1 MKLNTLKRFAEVAA
15 ALVLLAGGGCRQ
27 ADITE
32 MDLAVNDKVLN
43 LKASKGSTHV
53 LVWCNSS
60 WSASFTEEIGWA
72 SIEKSS
78 GNGDGEFILTYDA
91 NTELLR
97 RAVIKIK
104 ASGIDEPL
112 EITVNQAGDITVP
125 SLKFLANEREY
136 ISWESSDFVEFETNL
151 PESEKGKLKVEV
163 TKDWVQN
170 AAIEDS
176 KVSFYLSQNVSGES
190 RKASL
195 SLTYEDV
202 DENVYRTTFDIV
214 QSALGGSLT
223 FTPSE
228 MTVDSFE
235 AEKIAPCVVSLGT
248 YVNDVTSSVTY
259 EGTEKDWI
267 SNVALDGNVV
277 RFKVAANEKR
287 TSRKA
292 VINLKIESR
301 GIDAALAVT
310 QVEYQ
315 KELSFDELRATLS
328 AAGQKTFDGDYFVA
342 VVTSDA
348 SDDNVQTNPMVAYG
362 NIDTDVAK
370 STFYVS
376 PEDMHCGIRIRTA
389 TPADNTV
396 TKGQKIKVSLAGA
409 TLTREDNPV
418 RYTLSG
424 ITGNSLSPEGTAT
437 LSPAVKT
444 IGELS
449 DNDVFTLVRLQDVEI
464 AVNFGSYANINPVW
478 MDNAQRQNA
487 AVRMLRNAA
496 GECINMLVNTDTP

>member
-1 MKLNTLKRFAEVAA
+1 MKLNTMKRMAEVAA
-15 ALVLLAGGGCRQ
+15 FLLLLVAGGCRQ
-27 ADITE
+27 EDITE

-43 LKASKGSTHV
+43 LKSSKGSTHV
-53 LVWCNSS
+53 LVWCNGS
-60 WSASFTEEIGWA
+60 WTASFTEEIGWA

-78 GNGDGEFILTYDA
+78 GKGDGEFILNYQA
-91 NTELLR
+91 NAELLR
-97 RAVIKIK
+97 RAVIRIE
-104 ASGIDEPL
+104 ASGVSEPID
-112 EITVNQAGDITVP
+112 IIVNQKGDITVP
-125 SLKFLANEREY
+125 SLKFLSNEKEY
-136 ISWESSDFVEFETNL
+136 ISWESSDFVDFETNL
-151 PESEKGKLKVEV
+151 PESELGALKAEA
-163 TKDWVQN
+163 TQDWVTSIT
-170 AAIEDS
+170 IEES
-176 KVSFYLSQNVSGES
+176 KVRFSLSENMSGEQ

-202 DENVYRTTFDIV
+202 EENVYRTTFDIV
-214 QSALGGSLT
+214 QSAQGGSLV
-223 FTPSE
+223 FTPEE

-235 AEKIAPCVVSLGT
+235 ADKAAPCVSNLGT
-248 YVNDVTSSVTY
+248 FFTDVTSSVAY

-287 TSRKA
+287 VPRKA
-292 VINLKIESR
+292 VITMKLESKGIE
-301 GIDAALAVT
+301 AKLAVT

-328 AAGQKTFDGDYFVA
+328 AAGQTTFDGDYIVA
-342 VVTSDA
+342 VVTSDS
-348 SDDNVQTNPMVAYG
+348 SDDNVQTNPMVEYG

-389 TPADNTV
+389 APGDNIV
-396 TKGQKIKVSLAGA
+396 AKGQKVKMSLAGA

-424 ITGNSLSPEGTAT
+424 ITTNSISSEGTVA
-437 LSPAVKT
+437 LVPAVRT
-444 IGELS
+444 AGGLS
-449 DNDVFTLVRLQDVEI
+449 DNDVFTLVKLQNVEI

-478 MDNAQRQNA
+478 LDANQKQNA

-496 GECINMLVNTDTP
+496 GECINMLVNT